1 MFLVGE
7 YEDFSLNYKVN
18 SELSFVLNDVYDKK
32 NGGVVFN
39 DDVILFL
46 RFVERFYSQLE
57 SDDVKLL
64 GF

>member
-7 YEDFSLNYKVN
+7 YEDVSLNYKVN